1 MQMEETHVYSF
12 LCLLLV
18 IVAVKLLL
26 QTRKKRR
33 NLPPSPP
40 AIPFIGHLHLLR
52 QPIHRS
58 LENLSKKY
66 GPIIS
71 LRLGPRPVVV
81 VSSPSAVEECFTKN
95 DTVFANRPQFLA
107 GKYLHYNNT
116 TLASASYGDHWRN
129 LRRICAIEIFSSSR
143 LNAFLAIR
151 KDEIR
156 RLVCRLHRDSSD
168 GFAKVELR
176 SMFMDFTFNI
186 VMRMIAGKRYYGED
200 VKLVEEATKFKE
212 TLQGYAALSELTNLG
227 DVFPIFQSVD
237 YNGFI
242 KRCTGLSNRMD
253 LILQG
258 LIDELRREKNG
269 NTMINHLL
277 TLQESEPEYYTEEII
292 KGLILIM
299 LLAGTKTLVTS
310 IEWGVCNL
318 FNHPDVVKK
327 AREELDTQIG
337 HERLIDESD
346 FSKLHYLQSIILENL
361 RLYPVVP
368 LLAPHMSSA
377 DCEVGGYDVPAGTIL
392 LVNAW
397 AIHRD
402 PQIWED
408 PESFKPER
416 FENWKSEAYKH
427 LPFGLG
433 RRACPGEVLA
443 HKIMALT
450 LGSLIQC
457 FDWEGVGGKEI
468 DMTEKMVNLMSR
480 AEPLEVMCK
489 ARPNLNNILS

>member
-1 MQMEETHVYSF
+1 MEDTHVYWF

-18 IVAVKLLL
+18 VLAVKLSL
-26 QTRKKRR
+26 QTRKKGK

-52 QPIHRS
+52 QPIHRT

-66 GPIIS
+66 GPIMS
-71 LRLGPRPVVV
+71 LRLGPRPVLV

-95 DTVFANRPQFLA
+95 DIVFANRPQFLA
-107 GKYLHYNNT
+107 GKFLHYNNT

-151 KDEIR
+151 KDEIK
-156 RLVCRLHRDSSD
+156 RL
-168 GFAKVELR
+168 A
-176 SMFMDFTFNI
+176 SMFMDLTFNI

-200 VKLVEEATKFKE
+200 VKLVEEANKFKE
-212 TLQGYAALSELTNLG
+212 TLQGYSALSELTNLG
-227 DVFPIFQSVD
+227 DMFPIFKSVD
-237 YNGFI
+237 FNGFI
-242 KRCTGLSNRMD
+242 KRCTALSGRMD

-258 LIDELRREKNG
+258 LIDELRRGKNG

-277 TLQESEPEYYTEEII
+277 TLQESEPEYYTDEII
-292 KGLILIM
+292 KGLVLIM
-299 LLAGTKTLVTS
+299 LLAGTKTLITS

-327 AREELDTQIG
+327 AREELDSQTG
-337 HERLIDESD
+337 LERLVDESD
-346 FSKLHYLQSIILENL
+346 FSKLPYLQSIILENL

-368 LLAPHMSSA
+368 LLAPHISSA
-377 DCEVGGYDVPAGTIL
+377 DCKVGGYDVPAGTIL

-402 PQIWED
+402 PQIWDD
-408 PESFKPER
+408 PGSFKPER
-416 FENWKSEAYKH
+416 FENRKSEAYEQ

-457 FDWEGVGGKEI
+457 FEWETVGGKKI
-468 DMTEKMVNLMSR
+468 DMTEKMINLMGR

-489 ARPNLNNILS
+489 ARPNLNNVLS